1 MQCQRLPNWATSG
14 DEMRRSNR
22 SILILGLVVLA
33 ASVMLGAVAQESVQ
47 QQPAPQQ
54 APASNQRYETENL
67 EQLQQLV
74 APIALYPDSL
84 VASILAASSYP
95 SEVAEANDFL
105 AARQNFTPEQ
115 IASDADKQSWA
126 PAVKS
131 LLAFPP
137 VIRNL
142 ASNLSWTSELG
153 DAYYNQPAD
162 VMNAIQEM
170 RREAKKHGALKN
182 NDRIKVIDKHGYI
195 TIEPNDPD
203 SRTVYVPAY
212 DPWLVYGYPI
222 APWPGWIDVPGVWW
236 DGPGVYFGIG
246 FGLGPFWGFGWGWPY
261 WGLDWWGRGIY
272 WHGAPYWR
280 GGPAFF
286 DRDRFYH
293 GDRGFGYRSGLDE
306 RGGRGFDGRSPG
318 VRSGLFSGF
327 NHGGATRGFSARGQS
342 SFGGRFHGG
351 GFGGGGFHGGG
362 GGRR

>member
-1 MQCQRLPNWATSG
+1 
-14 DEMRRSNR
+14 MRRSTR
-22 SILILGLVVLA
+22 CILILGLIVLA
-33 ASVMLGAVAQESVQ
+33 AKVILGAVAQEPGQ
-47 QQPAPQQ
+47 QQPPPQQ
-54 APASNQRYETENL
+54 APATDQRYQTENP

-95 SEVAEANDFL
+95 SEIAQANDFL
-105 AARQNFTPEQ
+105 AARQKFTPEQ
-115 IASDADKQSWA
+115 IASDADKQSWT

-137 VIRNL
+137 VVRNL

-153 DAYYNQPAD
+153 DGYYNQPTD

-170 RREAKKHGALKN
+170 RREAKKHGALKS
-182 NDRIKVIDKHGYI
+182 NDQIKVIDKHGYI
-195 TIEPNDPD
+195 TIDPKDTD
-203 SRTVYVPAY
+203 SRTVYLPAY

-222 APWPGWIDVPGVWW
+222 APWPGWVDVPGVWW

-246 FGLGPFWGFGWGWPY
+246 FGLGPYWGFGWGWPY

-272 WHGAPYWR
+272 WHGASYWR

-293 GDRGFGYRSGLDE
+293 GNSGFGYRSGVDE
-306 RGGRGFDGRSPG
+306 RGGRGFGGRSPG
-318 VRSGLFSGF
+318 MRSGAFSGF

-342 SFGGRFHGG
+342 SFGGGFHGG

-362 GGRR
+362 FHGGGFGGGGRR